1 MQVNGFSQT
10 GIDLGSMDWTGLG
23 ANLGMNWNKQLLQQH
38 GDGFTAVVTKVVA
51 QCKKE
56 GSNQKE
62 MRDCIVRK
70 YLTWQKVLQ
79 TEEGINC
86 ILDNINN
93 IEWLDRIVACG
104 ASSVTFN
111 VFLGAILVTV
121 LLVRSEKVR

>member
-10 GIDLGSMDWTGLG
+10 GIDLGSMDWTGLE
-23 ANLGMNWNKQLLQQH
+23 ANLGQQH

-62 MRDCIVRK
+62 MRDCIISK
-70 YLTWQKVLQ
+70 ILTWQKVLQ

-93 IEWLDRIVACG
+93 IDRIVACG

-111 VFLGAILVTV
+111 VFLGAILATV
-121 LLVRSEKVR
+121 LLVRAS

>member
-1 MQVNGFSQT
+1 MQVSGFSGT
-10 GIDLGSMDWTGLG
+10 GIIDWTVLGS
-23 ANLGMNWNKQLLQQH
+23 NLGMNWNNQQLLQQN
-38 GDGFTAVVTKVVA
+38 GNGVTDVVKKVVA
-51 QCKKE
+51 QCSE
-56 GSNQKE
+56 NSNKKE

-70 YLTWQKVLQ
+70 YVTWQKVLQ

-93 IEWLDRIVACG
+93 IDRIVACG

>member
-23 ANLGMNWNKQLLQQH
+23 SNLGLNWNMRQMLQKY

-93 IEWLDRIVACG
+93 IDRIVACG

-111 VFLGAILVTV
+111 VFLGAILATV
-121 LLVRSEKVR
+121 LLVRAA

>member
-23 ANLGMNWNKQLLQQH
+23 ANLGQQH

-111 VFLGAILVTV
+111 VFLGAILATV
-121 LLVRSEKVR
+121 LLVKAA